1 MYFSNTYTFYMA
13 KTALRLEREKQ
24 RAIRGQII
32 ITDSTK
38 CYVCKSTGLTQHD
51 KFCPNCGF
59 PQQGTQDE
67 MKRFV
72 YIINNKKQI
81 LEDHRKKI
89 NSARNVLYVL
99 AGLNALISVLL
110 GFVFQKNIHV
120 LISCGLSA
128 VIYLALGLWSKKNPF
143 AAILSGFF
151 VYVTLQAIGVI
162 INPASLLQGLF
173 LKAGII
179 SAFVYGYK
187 AVKDSKVLEEELESV
202 QKARKLNIESVNIE
216 EANSQN

>member
-1 MYFSNTYTFYMA
+1 MA

-24 RAIRGQII
+24 RAIRSQII
-32 ITDSTK
+32 ITDITK
-38 CYVCKSTGLTQHD
+38 CYVCKSTGLTAND

-59 PQQGTQDE
+59 PQQGTKDE
-67 MKRFV
+67 MKRFI

-99 AGLNALISVLL
+99 AGLNVFVAVIL
-110 GFVFQKNIHV
+110 GIVVQNNIPV
-120 LISCGLSA
+120 LISCGISA
-128 VIYLALGLWSKKNPF
+128 AIYLALGLWSKKNPF

-151 VYVTLQAIGVI
+151 VYITLQAIAAI
-162 INPASLLQGLF
+162 SNPASILQGLF

-187 AVKDSKVLEEELESV
+187 AVKDSKVLEEELQSV
-202 QKARKLNIESVNIE
+202 QKARKLNIESVDID